1 MTAVAARSGLT
12 GRQPASSWRIR
23 AMKSS
28 CERSAT
34 GCAAGR
40 YWSKYAPRT
49 KRGSCAARCA
59 DWPISSS
66 SRIDRSTAPSTCHAK
81 CLSGPISAQISSSQ
95 RLVVCSVLSKT
106 SRPVVAIAFASID
119 CLRTWPL
126 RALSTAFGFGALLGR
141 RHVTPMHLRRGRGRL
156 HGCERL
162 QYPVTVPGARGHQP
176 GIARLQPHRLPL
188 KVELGA
194 TGNNVADGL
203 VIPFSDRRR
212 LRLFVLPQPHRYA
225 LARGEIHLPHVAA
238 RRCPAADLLDSSIWR
253 HGSYSRLTAPRC
265 RFPLKMKPFSPS
277 PRSGERTLAPSA
289 KESQHGPWD
298 RGRPARI

>member
-1 MTAVAARSGLT
+1 M
-12 GRQPASSWRIR
+12 
-23 AMKSS
+23 
-28 CERSAT
+28 E
-34 GCAAGR
+34 
-40 YWSKYAPRT
+40 
-49 KRGSCAARCA
+49 
-59 DWPISSS
+59 
-66 SRIDRSTAPSTCHAK
+66 RSTAPSTCHAK
-81 CLSGPISAQISSSQ
+81 CLSGPISAQISSSH

-141 RHVTPMHLRRGRGRL
+141 RHVTPMHLRRGRGCL

-203 VIPFSDRRR
+203 VIPFSDRHRV
-212 LRLFVLPQPHRYA
+212 RLFVLPQPHRYA
-225 LARGEIHLPHVAA
+225 LARGEIRLPHVAA
-238 RRCPAADLLDSSIWR
+238 GRCPAADLLDSGIWR
-253 HGSYSRLTAPRC
+253 HGSYSRLTAPRY
-265 RFPLKMKPFSPS
+265 RFPLKNETFLAVAPFRRTHAGALRQRVAAWPLG
-277 PRSGERTLAPSA
+277 PRASRPHISQCPASLTVSGLDA
-289 KESQHGPWD
+289 
-298 RGRPARI
+298 RGSSTGGTK